1 MASTVFPAAGGGVTQ
16 KVQEFT
22 ATGTFTAPSNC
33 SAVRLFLVAGGGG
46 GGSARYT
53 GGTSGAGGGGGG
65 GVVVEW
71 QLVPVTPGAS
81 YTVTIGAG
89 GAGSSSD
96 AAGSVGVDT
105 TFGALLTAQGGGGG
119 GTFSSAG
126 GYISP
131 SVKGTSGG
139 YMHVGNGVAVG
150 GAGAAALM
158 QLNYGTSADSGSAP
172 AAGNA
177 FTSIT
182 NPMNGAPLSPGNNA
196 TSHASGGVGIKGF
209 GGGGNGGT
217 LLGVV
222 NSYTYVSIHGG
233 GTTATDAAGGNGS
246 TNKGGGGGGGSNNAN
261 TARNGGSGGS
271 GYALVEYWS

>member
-1 MASTVFPAAGGGVTQ
+1 MAVSSLVAASGGVTQ

-22 ATGTFTAPSNC
+22 STGTFTAPSNC
-33 SAVRLFLVAGGGG
+33 SAVRLFLVGGGGG

-71 QLVPVTPGAS
+71 QLVPVTPGTS
-81 YTVTIGAG
+81 YTVTIGSG

-139 YMHVGNGVAVG
+139 YMTVGNGVAVG

-158 QLNYGTSADSGSAP
+158 QLNYNTTSPSSVP
-172 AAGNA
+172 AGGNA
-177 FTSIT
+177 FASIT
-182 NPMNGAPLSPGNNA
+182 NPMNGAPLSPTNN
-196 TSHASGGVGIKGF
+196 TTFHAPGGIGIKGF

-217 LLGVV
+217 LLDIV

-233 GTTATDAAGGNGS
+233 GTTATGAAGGNGS
-246 TNKGGGGGGGSNNAN
+246 TNKGGGGGGGSNNTN
-261 TARNGGSGGS
+261 VARNGGSGGS